1 MTVQW
6 AVYAQSLSNKP
17 GQRHADRAGHLLQWS
32 FVRDDLPRSTVCKQ
46 IALALN
52 EEVLELEN
60 AGIRI
65 IQIDEPAIREG
76 LPLKRPTRQTTCA
89 GRAKPSGYAAGGWMT
104 ARRSTPICATRPLAT
119 SCRRLPPWMPT

>member
-1 MTVQW
+1 MTVGW
-6 AVYAQSLSNKP
+6 AVYAQSLT
-17 GQRHADRAGHLLQWS
+17 QRPVKGMLTGPVTLLQWS

-76 LPLKRPTRQTTCA
+76 LPLKKPIRQTTCA

-104 ARRSTPICATRPLAT
+104 ARRFTPICATRPLAT
-119 SCRRLPPWMPT
+119 SCRRLPPWMRT